1 MTGPTQAELE
11 AELAKLRR
19 QNNALGRRVERAQ
32 SALAASEA
40 REAALARELQQS
52 RGQQAATGEIL
63 RLIHSS
69 PDDTT
74 PVFEG
79 ILKSAL
85 SLARADY
92 AAMLLLEGEV
102 LQLACAHGM
111 TSEWRDVAKS
121 VYPLRID
128 ATSVSGRA
136 ILERRPVFVEDAQ
149 TSPLGRVRDLAR
161 TMGYRCQVMVPM
173 LRQETA
179 LGIIALVWQEA
190 HVLPSDQLALLE
202 TFADQAVIAIDNV
215 RLFTELEARNA
226 DLTEAL
232 DQQTATSE
240 ILRVISRSPTDVQPV
255 LDAVAEAAARL
266 CGATDAIVRRV
277 EGGVLRLWAH
287 YGPIALASAATD
299 IPLLPGWPIARAA
312 LERRTIHIDDIADP
326 GMLDEYPGVRP
337 VAQEVGFR
345 TALAVPL
352 LREGEA
358 IGVIL
363 IRRMEVRPFTDKQ
376 IALLQTFA
384 DQAVIAI
391 ENVRLFKELEARNA
405 DLTEALGR
413 QT

>member
-1 MTGPTQAELE
+1 MGQPTKADLE
-11 AELAKLRR
+11 AELAKVRR
-19 QNNALGRRVERAQ
+19 QNTALLRRAERA
-32 SALAASEA
+32 
-40 REAALARELQQS
+40 EAALGASETRAEELAGKLGESRE
-52 RGQQAATGEIL
+52 QQAAASEIL
-63 RLIHSS
+63 RLISSS
-69 PDDTT
+69 PADTT

-79 ILKSAL
+79 ILASAL
-85 SLARADY
+85 RLAKADY
-92 AAMLLLEGEV
+92 GAVTILEGD
-102 LQLACAHGM
+102 LLHLAYAHGV
-111 TSEWRDVAKS
+111 TRHWREVAQT
-121 VYPLRID
+121 VYPFRID
-128 ATSVSGRA
+128 TTSASGQAIMARRA
-136 ILERRPVFVEDAQ
+136 VFVEDAQ
-149 TSPLGRVRDLAR
+149 NSPIARVRYLAR
-161 TMGYRCQVMVPM
+161 TMGYRCQLMVPM

-179 LGIIALVWQEA
+179 LGVLALVWQDA
-190 HVLPSDQLALLE
+190 HDLPPDQLALLE
-202 TFADQAVIAIDNV
+202 TFADQAVIAIENV
-215 RLFTELEARNA
+215 RLFRELEARNA

-232 DQQTATSE
+232 DQQTATSQ

-277 EGGVLRLWAH
+277 DGDTLRLWAH